1 MVHVILDSIQIIF
14 LIGVAPLIQGIVKK
28 TKALLQG
35 RYGSPIWQPYY
46 DLQKYMKKDEV
57 ISVHASWLFF
67 ITPYVVFAA
76 MIAVVAMIPAF
87 MTQTL
92 LSFTGQVVLLVY
104 LLGMARF
111 FTALAGI
118 DTGSSFGAMGS
129 SRDMFVSAI
138 VEPILFL
145 VLLAVALP
153 MKTLN
158 LSLIAGRVAASHTLF
173 LSPIFY
179 LVLLAFFIV
188 VVAET
193 GRIPVDNPDTHL
205 ELTMIHE
212 GMLLEYSGKRL
223 GLMMW
228 SAWIKQA
235 LMYTLLIDFCL
246 PWGISME
253 SHGWMLLS
261 GAALWFLKLVIVAVV
276 MAFVEM
282 SYAKIRFFR
291 IPRLLSAAFALAIIA
306 IVTEYLL

>member
-1 MVHVILDSIQIIF
+1 MIHVLLELLQIIF
-14 LIGVAPLIQGIVKK
+14 LIGIAPLIQGIVKK

-35 RYGSPIWQPYY
+35 RHGPSIWQPYY
-46 DLQKYMKKDEV
+46 DLQKYMNKDEV
-57 ISVHASWLFF
+57 VSVHASWLFL
-67 ITPYVVFAA
+67 ITPFVVFATT
-76 MIAVVAMIPAF
+76 IVVVAMIPGF
-87 MTQTL
+87 MTRTL
-92 LSFTGQVVLLVY
+92 LSFTGQLVMMVY
-104 LLGMARF
+104 LFGMARF

-129 SRDMFVSAI
+129 SRDMFVSALA
-138 VEPILFL
+138 EPVLF
-145 VLLAVALP
+145 VTLLAIALP
-153 MKTLN
+153 LKTTNVTLITDRVVSSH
-158 LSLIAGRVAASHTLF
+158 SLL
-173 LSPIFY
+173 LSPTFY
-179 LVLLAFFIV
+179 LVFLAFFILV
-188 VVAET
+188 VIET

-246 PWGISME
+246 PWGISRE
-253 SHGWMLLS
+253 GHGLILIGSLALL
-261 GAALWFLKLVIVAVV
+261 FLKIVVIAIVV
-276 MAFVEM
+276 AFVEM

-291 IPRLLSAAFALAIIA
+291 IPRLLSAAFALSMIA

>member
-1 MVHVILDSIQIIF
+1 
-14 LIGVAPLIQGIVKK
+14 
-28 TKALLQG
+28 
-35 RYGSPIWQPYY
+35 
-46 DLQKYMKKDEV
+46 
-57 ISVHASWLFF
+57 
-67 ITPYVVFAA
+67 
-76 MIAVVAMIPAF
+76 
-87 MTQTL
+87 
-92 LSFTGQVVLLVY
+92 
-104 LLGMARF
+104 
-111 FTALAGI
+111 
-118 DTGSSFGAMGS
+118 
-129 SRDMFVSAI
+129 

-158 LSLIAGRVAASHTLF
+158 LSLISGRVAASHTLF

-179 LVLLAFFIV
+179 LVLLALFIV

-253 SHGWMLLS
+253 NHGWMLIS
-261 GAALWFLKLVIVAVV
+261 GAALWFLKLVILAVV